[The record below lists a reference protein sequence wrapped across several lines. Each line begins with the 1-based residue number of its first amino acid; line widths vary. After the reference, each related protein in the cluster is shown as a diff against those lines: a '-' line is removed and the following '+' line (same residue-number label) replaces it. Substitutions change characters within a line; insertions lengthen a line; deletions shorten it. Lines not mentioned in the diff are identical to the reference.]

1 MESEFEFPGMQALWQ
16 LKLRRFSRYCLR
28 APRALRSLMSSA
40 DPLRPRYQISIT
52 SAPSITWIEMRR
64 SRSVEIK

>member
-1 MESEFEFPGMQALWQ
+1 LQALWQ

-28 APRALRSLMSSA
+28 ALRALVSSA

-52 SAPSITWIEMRR
+52 SAPSLTWIGMLR